1 MKKVKSCLISWC
13 KQSVILHSE
22 RGSQCLPR
30 GASLQTSK
38 NKVNSRTLP
47 IYCCTYRKHQDRA
60 QIMAAASSHGNTVL
74 GRTQYRT
81 DQLPQ
86 FWPHRYTLIRKQRSL
101 EYKMSTLYLKYE
113 FQNLQLKVSE
123 KSIPLGKSL
132 KFKSRDSW
140 RGGNLEPG
148 GPTRRVQAGPGQMQA
163 WAARD

>member
-22 RGSQCLPR
+22 GGSQGLPK

-38 NKVNSRTLP
+38 NMINSRTLP
-47 IYCCTYRKHQDRA
+47 INCRAYRKHQDRA
-60 QIMAAASSHGNTVL
+60 QIMAASSSHGNTIL
-74 GRTQYRT
+74 GRTHYRR

-86 FWPHRYTLIRKQRSL
+86 FWPHRYWSENRDRWNIKCQ
-101 EYKMSTLYLKYE
+101 LYLKYE

-132 KFKSRDSW
+132 KSSNCCFQANVMDIEEQRLLK
-140 RGGNLEPG
+140 RG
-148 GPTRRVQAGPGQMQA
+148 
-163 WAARD
+163 

>member
-22 RGSQCLPR
+22 GGSQGLPK

-38 NKVNSRTLP
+38 NMINSRTLP
-47 IYCCTYRKHQDRA
+47 INCRAYRKHQDRA
-60 QIMAAASSHGNTVL
+60 QIMAASSSHGNTIL
-74 GRTQYRT
+74 GRTHYRR

-86 FWPHRYTLIRKQRSL
+86 FWPHRYMLIRKQRSL

-113 FQNLQLKVSE
+113 FQNLQLNVSE

-132 KFKSRDSW
+132 KSSNCCFQANVIDIEEQRLLK
-140 RGGNLEPG
+140 RG
-148 GPTRRVQAGPGQMQA
+148 
-163 WAARD
+163 